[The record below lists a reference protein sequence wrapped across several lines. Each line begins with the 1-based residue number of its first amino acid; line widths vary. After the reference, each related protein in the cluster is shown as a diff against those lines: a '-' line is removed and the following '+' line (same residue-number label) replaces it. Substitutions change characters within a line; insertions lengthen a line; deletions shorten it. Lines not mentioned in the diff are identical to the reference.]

1 MNAKVYKCLY
11 ILVHQGVEYMNY
23 EEEAIK
29 RMETELNNDA
39 TREMAKLIKE
49 ENEMLEK
56 LEDIKE
62 KKKKLQE
69 DPKKYLNNQGID
81 LSNTFLSI
89 A

>member
-1 MNAKVYKCLY
+1 
-11 ILVHQGVEYMNY
+11 MNY

-29 RMETELNNDA
+29 GMETELNNDA

-69 DPKKYLNNQGID
+69 DPKKYFNTHGIN
-81 LSNTFLSI
+81 LSNSSNWAIGNDCGLSLM
-89 A
+89 